1 MTHLAPLKSEVWV
14 GGGWEDWVVVV
25 VSYVFSKYQFC
36 SSEVMDTM
44 CKTNQQMKD
53 SVVNVVL
60 NTCSLLPV

>member
-1 MTHLAPLKSEVWV
+1 MLSHLKMKC
-14 GGGWEDWVVVV
+14 GTGWGWVVVV